1 MDVIISN
8 FLSEVWFNFT
18 PSWFNIILITFLS
31 LMPFQ
36 FLAFYFLNMNV
47 EPSFLIS
54 FDRMKGLKN
63 AWTLLLV
70 ITAPLVFAYNIFL
83 CGHALHL

>member
-1 MDVIISN
+1 
-8 FLSEVWFNFT
+8 
-18 PSWFNIILITFLS
+18 
-31 LMPFQ
+31 MPFSILG
-36 FLAFYFLNMNV
+36 FLFSKHRNV

-70 ITAPLVFAYNIFL
+70 ITAPLVFAYNIFVWS
-83 CGHALHL
+83 CLHCSHYKFISDYIKIVFEYITNGFLNL